1 MASDRKNPEESLN
14 EVAKETQNLT
24 TGKLKIYLGA
34 APGVGKTYAMLHDA
48 YELRKK
54 NLDVVIGVVES
65 HGREMI
71 ESMLGKFTVLPRQRV
86 NYRDHKYFEFD
97 LDAAL
102 KRAPGLILVDEM
114 AHTNIDGLR
123 HTKRWQD
130 IKELLDRGIDV
141 YTTLNVQHIESLKD
155 DVMHIIHAPVQ
166 ETVPDF
172 MLELAEKIE
181 LVDLPVD
188 DLLKRL
194 HEGKIYIPEQLEQA
208 RDNFFKPGN
217 LTALRELALRAT
229 ALHVESEVQSYRK
242 SYGITEVWPTRDKIL
257 VCVNSRPE
265 SLKIIRTTKR
275 MAINSQAEWV
285 AVYVDK
291 PSLYSFKQKR
301 NNALYNLRL
310 AQQLGASTHVLVGN
324 NVSDEILQF
333 ARENNVTQIVI
344 WKDVSNKW
352 LHLFKHHL
360 ADVILEHSNEI
371 NVSIITGT
379 PGAFYPASQYK
390 EKKTLSKYYVYALG
404 ATALTTAINWFL
416 APFLENSGFI
426 LLYILSVICIASM
439 GYIGPSVLVSI
450 LTVFCY
456 DFFFI
461 EPTISYAVPSIQH
474 LLTLSIMLLVTYT
487 ISYLTLTKHNEAML
501 ANKIQRQAKELY
513 SFGKQLLST
522 FELDKLLNAGI
533 SYIGNIFD
541 SDIKVFM
548 HIDSSLYEWHETEF
562 TTIQDSKEASVAQWV
577 FDVNQ
582 PAGLGT
588 DTLSSNDALY
598 LPMLASQSTLG
609 CIKVK
614 PKDGN
619 LFSPEQMVLLES
631 CIHQLTLAIEVNNL
645 HESAYKK
652 ELATKVDLTKNSVLK
667 TIAQHLNKPITKI
680 LKSIRDARQANKAL
694 DIVAVTEE
702 ISRINLLN
710 NNILQI
716 TGLEADSISLN
727 KRQTS
732 VIDLLN
738 LSISGIKNRAIGREV
753 LLHVPSKSV
762 YISADYNML
771 KKVFDNLLDN
781 AYKFS
786 PFNSVIDVFIE
797 IRAGEIQVIV
807 KNIGENV
814 DAVDI
819 NNLFKKFYQGQ
830 NIHVQEGLGI
840 GLTICQI
847 IIEAHKGRIWAE
859 LTKDDNVITFNVVL
873 PIKN

>member
-1 MASDRKNPEESLN
+1 MDNIRKNPDESLS

-54 NLDVVIGVVES
+54 NFDVVIGIVES

-86 NYRDHKYFEFD
+86 NYRDKKYLEFD
-97 LDAAL
+97 LDASL
-102 KRAPGLILVDEM
+102 RRAPGLILVDEM

-172 MLELAEKIE
+172 MLELADKIE

-194 HEGKIYIPEQLEQA
+194 SEGKIYIPEQLEQA
-208 RDNFFKPGN
+208 RDNFFQPGN

-242 SYGITEVWPTRDKIL
+242 SYGIKEVWSTRDKIL

-265 SLKIIRTTKR
+265 SLKIIRTAKR

-285 AVYVDK
+285 AVYVDR

-324 NVSDEILQF
+324 NVSKEILQF

-344 WKDVSNKW
+344 WKNVNNKW
-352 LHLFKHHL
+352 LHLFKQHL
-360 ADVILEHSNEI
+360 ADVITEHSNEI

-379 PGAFYPASQYK
+379 PGAFYPSSQYK
-390 EKKTLSKYYVYALG
+390 EKKTLFKFYLYALG
-404 ATALTTAINWFL
+404 VTALTTSVNWFL
-416 APFLENSGFI
+416 LPFLEKSSFI
-426 LLYILSVICIASM
+426 LLYILSVIGIASM
-439 GYIGPSVLVSI
+439 GYIGPSILVSI

-461 EPTISYAVPSIQH
+461 DPTFSYAVPSTQH
-474 LLTLSIMLLVTYT
+474 LFTLSIMLMVTYI
-487 ISYLTLTKHNEAML
+487 ISYLTLTKHNEAKL
-501 ANKIQRQAKELY
+501 ANKIQSQAKELY
-513 SFGKQLLST
+513 SFGRQLLST
-522 FELDKLLNAGI
+522 FELDKLLNASV
-533 SYIGNIFD
+533 SYISNIFE
-541 SDIKVFM
+541 SDIKVF
-548 HIDSSLYEWHETEF
+548 IYLDGELSEWLDDKF
-562 TTIQDSKEASVAQWV
+562 IAISDPKEASVAQWV
-577 FDVNQ
+577 YDVNQ

-598 LPMLASQSTLG
+598 LPMLASKSTLG

-614 PKDGN
+614 AKDGN

-631 CIHQLTLAIEVNNL
+631 CIHQLTLAIEVNKL
-645 HESAYKK
+645 HESSYKK
-652 ELATKVDLTKNSVLK
+652 ELATKVDLTRNNVLK
-667 TIAQHLNKPITKI
+667 TIAQHINKPITKI
-680 LKSIRDARQANKAL
+680 LKSIRDAKHNKMAL
-694 DIVAVTEE
+694 DIVVVSKE

-716 TGLEADSISLN
+716 TELEADAISLN
-727 KRQTS
+727 KKQTS
-732 VIDLLN
+732 VIDLIK
-738 LSISGIKNRAIGREV
+738 LSISGIKNRATGIEV
-753 LLHVPSKSV
+753 LLHAPDKLVF
-762 YISADYNML
+762 ISADYNML

-781 AYKFS
+781 ACKFS
-786 PFNSVIDVFIE
+786 PYNSVIDVYIE
-797 IRAGEIQVIV
+797 IRTGEIQVMV
-807 KNIGENV
+807 KNTGENV
-814 DAVDI
+814 DAVDLD
-819 NNLFKKFYQGQ
+819 NLFKKFYQGQ
-830 NIHVQEGLGI
+830 NIHSKEGIGI

-859 LTKDDNVITFNVVL
+859 LGKEDNIITFNVVL